1 MRQQSFDFD
10 QAAQPESE
18 QIAQATSLPPPS
30 AETLPPPLVRPDRQL
45 TYGGAIH
52 FEWPTPEH
60 DRDTITVDRI
70 RDDIDGPSHRF
81 IICRGDTV
89 EVFLSHEKADVGEVT
104 GISHRNNKVKVSLQE
119 GTDGIWVGTGQVY
132 PAIEIAAK
140 RPANGRRLSEV
151 IAEVNGE
158 HGRGLTEADRVNPQ
172 AAAAATPKSLLKFL
186 AKNAGQEFSVRELR
200 QEFGCI
206 DFDPAR
212 PLSNPVHQALR
223 TLRAAGQVHEIE
235 PRWGEP
241 RFSVLKLPAA
251 AEDLTLAH
259 CPHSML
265 GPEVHRLFRKHRH
278 TIANFAKQ
286 YGFTQKH
293 VREVFERGL
302 DNHNAVRDWLEAILP
317 RRESAHALVA
327 PEVETAP
334 PITSSYT
341 FDEYKQFRRSFA
353 DGSLPYSEYQSQFA
367 RLCETQRAIVSELT
381 SRFKAKELVVIAGR
395 MGSWDANRSTKDE
408 NAESIYRKML
418 SSFVLDGTV
427 SYSMGERYEDA
438 VKSKVQAVT
447 PQEYASAFADRQ
459 AKAEEHTR
467 ALTNPET
474 FFEFRT
480 FLQSKSESDLTDEQL
495 SRYDSL
501 HADMTRDRRVAQV
514 TTTVEQFKSEELG
527 GIEFQIKEGY
537 HDKRQCLVWIV
548 QLSTRVERTSF
559 DELNRKA
566 KMLGGWF
573 SSFKKTDAG
582 FQFLDEERAKRFTA
596 LLSGDADRSD
606 VLEARKQRREL
617 TASERL
623 HELAEELA
631 KRADE
636 AIERSDAS
644 LQNTTRRADIQAGVR
659 GRAFLDQALARTMHS
674 IAEALSRGEATY
686 LDGIRHK
693 THVETLD
700 TVLYLA
706 KWTRIRA
713 ARLQDG
719 ISTYSHGSTLDRVED
734 EPMGPKDIRFAKYP
748 TPEVYKRN
756 LDELVVRCHG
766 TRGVRQ
772 AAEKMRKRLSREKDD
787 FVTFRDDHD
796 IEALSD
802 FLGRAKGAGLDVERI
817 EQTLEKYRR
826 LRRANITDVHELRSA
841 LREYLGHRAAARGDD
856 PVRVAERELIGQKL
870 PGFFPTPPAVIAR
883 MLEHSAIGPE
893 HSVLEPSCGKGDIVD
908 AIIAEHPDAK
918 LHAIERNHTLAEVL
932 FAKGHEVEFGDFLEH
947 EGSYDRVVMNPP
959 FESGADMEHIRH
971 AYSLLKPGGRL
982 VSVISEG
989 PFFRVD
995 NKSVSFRDW
1004 LEEVDA
1010 DVERLPD
1017 DAFTGVEA
1025 FRETSVRTRLVIIS
1039 MEGHA

>member
-1 MRQQSFDFD
+1 MQQRFLDFAND
-10 QAAQPESE
+10 CQSE
-18 QIAQATSLPPPS
+18 GEFVAEATSLPPPY
-30 AETLPPPLVRPDRQL
+30 AVALPPPLLRPDRQL

-52 FEWPTPEH
+52 FEWPAPEH

-81 IICRGDTV
+81 VICRGDSV
-89 EVFLSHEKADVGEVT
+89 EVFFSHEKADIGEVV
-104 GISHRNNKVKVSLQE
+104 GISHANEQVSVRFPGGKE
-119 GTDGIWVGTGQVY
+119 GVWLAKSQIY
-132 PAIEIAAK
+132 PAIETAASGH
-140 RPANGRRLSEV
+140 RSGPRLSEV
-151 IAEVNGE
+151 IAEVNGK
-158 HGRGLTEADRVNPQ
+158 HGSGITEADRVKPH
-172 AAAAATPKSLLKFL
+172 AAGATPDSLLKFL
-186 AKNAGQEFSVRELR
+186 AKHAGQEFSVRDLR
-200 QEFGCI
+200 QEFGCV
-206 DFDPAR
+206 DFDPAT
-212 PLSNPVHQALR
+212 PLNNPVHQALR
-223 TLRAAGQVHEIE
+223 TLRDAGQVHAIE

-241 RFSVLKLPAA
+241 RFSVLKLPDR
-251 AEDLTLAH
+251 AEDLTVAH
-259 CPHSML
+259 SPHSML
-265 GPEVHRLFRKHRH
+265 GPEIQRLFRKHRR
-278 TIANFAKQ
+278 TIAAFAKE

-302 DNHNAVRDWLEAILP
+302 DNQNAVRDWLEAILP
-317 RRESAHALVA
+317 RRASRHAAV
-327 PEVETAP
+327 VP
-334 PITSSYT
+334 PVTSSYT

-353 DGSLPYSEYQSQFA
+353 DGSLPYSDYHAQFA
-367 RLCETQRAIVSELT
+367 RLCESQGAIVSELT
-381 SRFKAKELVVIAGR
+381 SRFKAKELVVIASR
-395 MGSWDANRSTKDE
+395 MGSWDAKRSTKDD
-408 NAESIYRKML
+408 NAESIYRKMM

-447 PQEYASAFADRQ
+447 PEDYESAFAERQ
-459 AKAEEHTR
+459 VKAEEHSK
-467 ALTNPET
+467 ALTDPQT

-480 FLQSKSESDLTDEQL
+480 FLQSKAESDLSDDQL
-495 SRYDSL
+495 ARYDAL
-501 HADMTRDRRVAQV
+501 HADMTRERRASQV
-514 TTTVEQFKSEELG
+514 KSTVERFEHEELG
-527 GIEFQIKEGY
+527 SIEFQIKEGF
-537 HDKRQCLVWIV
+537 HDKRQCTVWIV
-548 QLSTRVERTSF
+548 QLTTRVERAAF

-566 KMLGGWF
+566 KMLGGWY
-573 SSFKKTDAG
+573 SSFKKSDAG
-582 FQFLDEERAKRFTA
+582 FQFLDEDRAKRFTA
-596 LLSGDADRSD
+596 LLSGGADRAD
-606 VLEARKQRREL
+606 VLASRKERRKL

-623 HELAEELA
+623 HELAQELA
-631 KRADE
+631 KRADD

-644 LQNTTRRADIQAGVR
+644 LQNTARRADIQAGVR

-693 THVETLD
+693 THIETLD

-706 KWTRIRA
+706 KWARVRA
-713 ARLQDG
+713 ARRQEG
-719 ISTYSHGSTLDRVED
+719 ESTYSHGRALARIED

-796 IEALSD
+796 IEALAD
-802 FLGRAKGAGLDVERI
+802 FLGRAKGAGFDVERI

-883 MLEHSAIGPE
+883 MLELSAIGPE

-908 AIIAEHPDAK
+908 AVIAVHPDAK

-932 FAKGHEVEFGDFLEH
+932 SAKGHDVEFGDFLEH

-971 AYSLLKPGGRL
+971 AYSLLKPSGRL

-1004 LEEVDA
+1004 LEEVGA
-1010 DVERLPD
+1010 EVERLPD

-1025 FRETSVRTRLVIIS
+1025 FRETSVRTRLVIIN
-1039 MEGHA
+1039 MEGHV